1 MTQDDHKP
9 RVDLV
14 QYNEDGSPT
23 KETIKRAMKAF
34 RKRLKLMRL
43 DEESQLGHDP
53 MSKGQHSTI
62 CGITPPEQYGSE
74 LWDKLVDLGRL
85 RRDNHGT
92 YEIVEM

>member
-1 MTQDDHKP
+1 MSQDDHKP
-9 RVDLV
+9 RTDLV
-14 QYNEDGSPT
+14 QFNDDGTPT

-53 MSKGQHSTI
+53 MSKGQRSTI
-62 CGITPPEQYGSE
+62 SGIAPPEKYGSE

-85 RRDNHGT
+85 RRDNHGL